1 MIVALTGATGFVG
14 GAVLRRLLRRE
25 HQVRVLVRN
34 PDRAGRL
41 RDHGAVELVS
51 GDLGDEAA
59 LRALVTGADAVVHLV
74 GIIAPKGSQTFER
87 VHVEGTA
94 ALAAAARAAGVR
106 RFVHMSA
113 LGARADAA
121 ATAYHR
127 TKAAGEDAVRQAVPL
142 GHIILRPSLIAGPGS
157 IPLRMMINMVRLA
170 PVVPVIGDGLYRMQ
184 PVWLE
189 DVAEAFA
196 LAVERGDLSGTFDIA
211 GPESLTWHAMLD
223 RIEEALGVRR
233 RRVGVPLGFVRLGA
247 AAGLVLPDLAP
258 ITPDQL
264 QMLLEGSTTEANALA
279 TVFGVTPRPFAL
291 VVQEMCAPYTSGQT
305 DRRQASDQT
314 DRRQENGPGV
324 APRA

>member
-25 HQVRVLVRN
+25 HQVRVLLRN
-34 PDRAGRL
+34 PDRAGHL
-41 RDHGAVELVS
+41 RDYGAVEQVA

-59 LRALVTGADAVVHLV
+59 LRGLVAGADAVVHLV

-127 TKAAGEDAVRQAVPL
+127 TKAAGEDAVRRSIP
-142 GHIILRPSLIAGPGS
+142 GHVILRPALIAGPGNV
-157 IPLRMMINMVRLA
+157 PLRMMINMVRLA

-233 RRVGVPLGFVRLGA
+233 RRVGVPLGIVRLGA
-247 AAGLVLPDLAP
+247 AAGLALPSLAP

-291 VVQEMCAPYTSGQT
+291 VVREMCAPYTSGQ
-305 DRRQASDQT
+305 A

>member
-34 PDRAGRL
+34 PDRAGHL
-41 RDHGAVELVS
+41 RDYGAVEQVH

-59 LRALVTGADAVVHLV
+59 LRALVAGADAVVHLV
-74 GIIAPKGSQTFER
+74 GIIAPKGPQSFER
-87 VHVEGTA
+87 VHVAGTA

-106 RFVHMSA
+106 RFAHMSA

-121 ATAYHR
+121 ATPYHR
-127 TKAAGEDAVRQAVPL
+127 TKAAGEEAVRRAVP
-142 GHIILRPSLIAGPGS
+142 GHVILRPSLIAGPGS

-170 PVVPVIGDGLYRMQ
+170 PVVPVIGDGRYRMQ

-196 LAVERGDLSGTFDIA
+196 LAIERTETSGTFDIA
-211 GPESLTWHAMLD
+211 GPEQLTWHAMLD

-233 RRVGVPLGFVRLGA
+233 RRVRVPLGIVRLGA
-247 AAGLVLPDLAP
+247 AAGLALPDLSP

-264 QMLLEGSTTEANALA
+264 QMLIEGSTTEANALA

-291 VVQEMCAPYTSGQT
+291 VVREMCAPY
-305 DRRQASDQT
+305 ASDQT
-314 DRRQENGPGV
+314 DRGQEDGPGV

>member
-41 RDHGAVELVS
+41 RDLGAVELVA
-51 GDLGDEAA
+51 GGLEDESA

-74 GIIAPKGSQTFER
+74 GIITPKGSQTFER

-94 ALAAAARAAGVR
+94 ALVAAARAAGVG
-106 RFVHMSA
+106 RFAHMSA

-127 TKAAGEDAVRQAVPL
+127 TKAAGEDAVRRSIPEHV
-142 GHIILRPSLIAGPGS
+142 ILRPSLIAGPGNV
-157 IPLRMMINMVRLA
+157 PLRMMINMVRLA

-196 LAVERGDLSGTFDIA
+196 VAVERGDLSGTFDIA
-211 GPESLTWHAMLD
+211 GPETLTWHAMLD
-223 RIEEALGVRR
+223 RIEDALGVRR
-233 RRVGVPLGFVRLGA
+233 RRVRVPLGVVRLGA
-247 AAGLVLPDLAP
+247 AAGLALPDLAP

-279 TVFGVTPRPFAL
+279 TVFGVTPRPFAQ
-291 VVQEMCAPYTSGQT
+291 VVREMCAPY
-305 DRRQASDQT
+305 
-314 DRRQENGPGV
+314 
-324 APRA
+324 APAVT

>member
-25 HQVRVLVRN
+25 HQVRVLARN
-34 PDRAGRL
+34 PDRAGQL
-41 RDHGAVELVS
+41 RDYGAVELVA

-59 LRALVTGADAVVHLV
+59 LRALVAGAEAVVHLV
-74 GIIAPKGSQTFER
+74 GIIAPRGRQTFER

-94 ALAAAARAAGVR
+94 SLAAAARTAGVS
-106 RFVHMSA
+106 RFLHMSA
-113 LGARADAA
+113 LGARADAT

-127 TKAAGEDAVRQAVPL
+127 TKAAGEEAVRRNMP
-142 GHIILRPSLIAGPGS
+142 GHVILRPSLIAGPGNV
-157 IPLRMMINMVRLA
+157 PLRMMINIVRLA
-170 PVVPVIGDGLYRMQ
+170 PVVPVIGDGRYRMQ

-196 LAVERGDLSGTFDIA
+196 LAVEREDLSGTFDIA
-211 GPESLTWHAMLD
+211 GPEPLTWHAMLD

-233 RRVGVPLGFVRLGA
+233 RRVGVPLGFVRLSA
-247 AAGLVLPDLAP
+247 AAGLALPDLSP

-279 TVFGVTPRPFAL
+279 TVFGVTPRPFAQ
-291 VVQEMCAPYTSGQT
+291 VVRELCAPY
-305 DRRQASDQT
+305 
-314 DRRQENGPGV
+314 
-324 APRA
+324 APRPAGPPQIQAP